1 MKNRLK
7 KLWAGAVVLAK
18 ALPTYLAIAAAVIP
32 VLASAVA
39 DVVPNGWEDDVVRW
53 GLTAVGIV
61 AAVTQVVKRV
71 TPVLKHQQG
80 ILGPEVRTYAVSA
93 PPKPDQQ

>member
-1 MKNRLK
+1 MKDRIR
-7 KLWAGAVVLAK
+7 KLWQGALVLAK

-32 VLASAVA
+32 VLASSIA

-53 GLTAVGIV
+53 GLTAAGIIT
-61 AAVTQVVKRV
+61 AVTQVVKRV

-80 ILGPEVRTYAVSA
+80 ILGPELRTYAVSQ
-93 PPKPDQQ
+93 PPPQP